1 MAELP
6 DHGEIDVVNLLGMV
20 AVASWTVTGDH
31 LDVALKAARSFGI
44 ARSDA
49 RRLLVAV
56 AQVARTAG
64 CGRVRLRTN
73 DAVVRSIARAEGFT
87 GDLRADLERAIVG
100 WEPGPDGAEVL
111 DQGSKARDHG
121 AIAAELGRLLPDT
134 TVTIE
139 VGGPLARLAWRSETG
154 MAGCARVVAVR
165 GAHRTHVVTPLG
177 PALMVESL
185 AAALDT
191 LLALFARFAAVAG
204 QIPPLVF
211 GMAAMDMVLGHV
223 SGQAGGGRITI
234 NPAHVRVDAVE
245 LLMDQYAA
253 AESGTPSRFRAAA
266 RASGRA
272 FPVDTVVAH
281 EVGHCLD
288 ALAGGGR
295 IADTTAF
302 RVAIGHALGV
312 ASVELALRGRA
323 VDSPPEWQQA
333 HARLVEQISDYATTS
348 GVELFA
354 EIFAT
359 WWSGSEGPVVEAF
372 DHMTKER
379 FPVR

>member
-1 MAELP
+1 MELP
-6 DHGEIDVVNLLGMV
+6 DHGEIDVVNLLGAV
-20 AVASWTVTGDH
+20 AVASWTVMDDH
-31 LDVALKAARSFGI
+31 LDVGLRTVRSFGI
-44 ARSDA
+44 ARIDA

-56 AQVARTAG
+56 ARVARTAA

-87 GDLRADLERAIVG
+87 GDLRADLERAVAG
-100 WEPGPDGAEVL
+100 WEPGLENAEGPDR
-111 DQGSKARDHG
+111 GSKARDHG
-121 AIAAELGRLLPDT
+121 AVAAELRRLLPDT

-139 VGGPLARLAWRSETG
+139 VGGPLMRLAWRSETG

-165 GAHRTHVVTPLG
+165 GAHRTQVVTPLG
-177 PALMVESL
+177 PELLVESL

-191 LLALFARFAAVAG
+191 LLTLFARFTSVARE
-204 QIPPLVF
+204 IPPVVF
-211 GMAAMDMVLGHV
+211 GMAAMEMVRGHV

-245 LLMDQYAA
+245 MLMEQYAA
-253 AESGTPSRFRAAA
+253 AEPGTPSRFRASA
-266 RASGRA
+266 RASVRA
-272 FPVDTVVAH
+272 FPVDKVVAH

-288 ALAGGGR
+288 ALSGGGR

-302 RVAIGHALGV
+302 RVAIGRALGV
-312 ASVELALRGRA
+312 ESVELALRGRA
-323 VDSPPEWQQA
+323 VDSPPEWQRA
-333 HARLVEQISDYATTS
+333 HALLVEQISDYATTS

-354 EIFAT
+354 EIFAA

-372 DHMTKER
+372 DQMMKER
-379 FPVR
+379 FPSH